1 MRERERESSI
11 ADMNDPLVTNEQVAP
26 RRENANVFLLKFA
39 HTRVSLLSSIS
50 ISIDINMTTTTTRR
64 KQKRSS
70 SSSLHSSSSS
80 SSAPS
85 SSSSP
90 SRRAMMTLLLLLF
103 GTISDVFVVRAT
115 WPIVR
120 YKNGTVGVKNDGGT
134 VKVQSTDLIVDGNL
148 SVSGSLFIQDRD
160 LAEYEDRV
168 SFLETALGVNVTM
181 NVPDT
186 PVSNNC
192 TAYRTRK
199 YPKTATTWDYLSL
212 PSAYYS
218 GKPSFPTSVGTDA
231 VLAWNEVNQI
241 CVDKGMELC
250 KSVDLCP
257 SNEPAPGLNIWG
269 SQFLSWNDHWIA
281 VGDEENEWYSF
292 HNPTCTK
299 HSIHAGSKPAW
310 GTTTS
315 NPGAMSRAGLCCSGL
330 ASQPS
335 SLTHWIDFSTHYM
348 ESLYGMGDGTNI
360 ATFADLM
367 GNATDIKVNGKVK
380 YTPNVQNG
388 LGAVYMNAEQTGLE
402 FTSSKLGSN
411 PEVVVVYRIVSK
423 TVSGLLLSSRLNGYH
438 FGTYKTKD
446 GYVGCSATNGKLI
459 VEQEASYDE
468 WHVANLYFGDN
479 NAFLIVDGDE
489 SKKNTF
495 GIAGRY
501 GTSSLTNVLIG
512 FYPST
517 DHYVNAYVG
526 EVMYFNSKLSNSDRS
541 MVTSY
546 LMSKWGISSSG
557 NTTCTESSID
567 KSTSVVSQ
575 LQSLTPPTCMPP
587 GGDKLQFDG
596 RSWICGC
603 ADGWTGDDCGT
614 FEGIQDFHVSDAWF
628 RSPFLS
634 ESSSLP
640 TISTIS
646 AYLSNMTTCR
656 RDTHSIDYKDC
667 ANPDSDWREARIT
680 FQSSFSTNTLLA
692 DGCGLTSGEGKN
704 TGVCMSWR
712 CDSSVC
718 GGDDPFYAKGQTM
731 LIASEKFYRL
741 ERDFSYALQT
751 WLLGTAQVFIQS
763 KSTREIVKLTNSD
776 MTTYRPAWS
785 SNYVETAYAKFD
797 IQETGDYRVIVSLK
811 ADNDEGAMFNLM
823 SIQKSFMGS
832 NDLSKFFFAFGT
844 YSGCQYVCPYVGDE
858 QVCDGVEN
866 TGCDYY
872 R

>member
-1 MRERERESSI
+1 
-11 ADMNDPLVTNEQVAP
+11 
-26 RRENANVFLLKFA
+26 
-39 HTRVSLLSSIS
+39 
-50 ISIDINMTTTTTRR
+50 
-64 KQKRSS
+64 
-70 SSSLHSSSSS
+70 
-80 SSAPS
+80 
-85 SSSSP
+85 
-90 SRRAMMTLLLLLF
+90 MTLLLLLF

-168 SFLETALGVNVTM
+168 SFLETALGDPALLNLSNCSSVTYRS
-181 NVPDT
+181 P
-186 PVSNNC
+186 
-192 TAYRTRK
+192 TAY
-199 YPKTATTWDYLSL
+199 PKEATEWDYLSIPSVVSGTTQFSL
-212 PSAYYS
+212 SWTDIKSICTHKGYILCSSETFCTNYVPPSALDIPEHDS
-218 GKPSFPTSVGTDA
+218 
-231 VLAWNEVNQI
+231 
-241 CVDKGMELC
+241 
-250 KSVDLCP
+250 
-257 SNEPAPGLNIWG
+257 
-269 SQFLSWNDHWIA
+269 WIA
-281 VGDEENEWYSF
+281 VGDSENEWLTF
-292 HNPTCTK
+292 RRGWNNRICKTHTEV
-299 HSIHAGSKPAW
+299 AGSKPSW
-310 GTTTS
+310 GTSNFTGTT
-315 NPGAMSRAGLCCSGL
+315 GDMYRAGLCCSVGDT
-330 ASQPS
+330 S
-335 SLTHWIDFSTHYM
+335 
-348 ESLYGMGDGTNI
+348 ESMC
-360 ATFADLM
+360 
-367 GNATDIKVNGKVK
+367 
-380 YTPNVQNG
+380 
-388 LGAVYMNAEQTGLE
+388 
-402 FTSSKLGSN
+402 TSN
-411 PEVVVVYRIVSK
+411 
-423 TVSGLLLSSRLNGYH
+423 
-438 FGTYKTKD
+438 
-446 GYVGCSATNGKLI
+446 
-459 VEQEASYDE
+459 
-468 WHVANLYFGDN
+468 DN
-479 NAFLIVDGDE
+479 N
-489 SKKNTF
+489 
-495 GIAGRY
+495 
-501 GTSSLTNVLIG
+501 
-512 FYPST
+512 
-517 DHYVNAYVG
+517 
-526 EVMYFNSKLSNSDRS
+526 
-541 MVTSY
+541 
-546 LMSKWGISSSG
+546 
-557 NTTCTESSID
+557 TT
-567 KSTSVVSQ
+567 TSVVSQ
-575 LQSLTPPTCMPP
+575 LQSLTPPKCMPP
-587 GGDKLQFDG
+587 GGDKLRFDG

-656 RDTHSIDYKDC
+656 RDIHSIDYKDC

-680 FQSSFSTNTLLA
+680 FQSSFSIKTLLA

-712 CDSSVC
+712 CDSSIC

-776 MTTYRPAWS
+776 MTTDRPAWS

-811 ADNDEGAMFNLM
+811 ADNEEGAMFNLM
-823 SIQKSFMGS
+823 SIEKSFMGS
-832 NDLSKFFFAFGT
+832 NDLSKFFFAYGT

>member
-1 MRERERESSI
+1 M

-50 ISIDINMTTTTTRR
+50 ISIDINMTTTTRRR

-218 GKPSFPTSVGTDA
+218 GEPSFPTSVGTDA

-269 SQFLSWNDHWIA
+269 SQHLSWNDHWIA

-367 GNATDIKVNGKVK
+367 GHATDIKVNGNVK
-380 YTPNVQNG
+380 YTPNAQNG
-388 LGAVYMNAEQTGLE
+388 LGAVYMNAAYTGTE
-402 FTSSKLGSN
+402 FTTSKAGRN
-411 PEVVVVYRIVSK
+411 PEVFVAFRNIEYIPAGV
-423 TVSGLLLSSRLNGYH
+423 TFGSRYNGYG
-438 FGTYKTKD
+438 FGTYGVDD
-446 GYVGCSATNGKLI
+446 GRIGMPRTSGVVMVQQDIDYSK
-459 VEQEASYDE
+459 
-468 WHVANLYFGDN
+468 WHVANIYFGN
-479 NAFLIVDGDE
+479 TDGFAIFDDE
-489 SKKNTF
+489 DLGLSF
-495 GIAGRY
+495 GIDGKY
-501 GTSSLTNVLIG
+501 TTQSLTNVIFG
-512 FYPST
+512 FYPASG
-517 DHYVNAYVG
+517 HYAHQYVG
-526 EVMYFNSKLSNSDRS
+526 EVLIFNEKLSDSDRS

-546 LMSKWGISSSG
+546 LMSKWDISSSSAG
-557 NTTCTESSID
+557 TSCTESSID
-567 KSTSVVSQ
+567 KSTSVVFQ

-614 FEGIQDFHVSDAWF
+614 FDGIQDFHVSDAWF

-731 LIASEKFYRL
+731 LIASENFYRL

-797 IQETGDYRVIVSLK
+797 IQETVDYRVIVSLK

-844 YSGCQYVCPYVGDE
+844 YSGCPYVCPYVGDE

>member
-1 MRERERESSI
+1 
-11 ADMNDPLVTNEQVAP
+11 
-26 RRENANVFLLKFA
+26 
-39 HTRVSLLSSIS
+39 
-50 ISIDINMTTTTTRR
+50 
-64 KQKRSS
+64 
-70 SSSLHSSSSS
+70 
-80 SSAPS
+80 
-85 SSSSP
+85 
-90 SRRAMMTLLLLLF
+90 
-103 GTISDVFVVRAT
+103 
-115 WPIVR
+115 
-120 YKNGTVGVKNDGGT
+120 
-134 VKVQSTDLIVDGNL
+134 
-148 SVSGSLFIQDRD
+148 
-160 LAEYEDRV
+160 
-168 SFLETALGVNVTM
+168 
-181 NVPDT
+181 
-186 PVSNNC
+186 
-192 TAYRTRK
+192 
-199 YPKTATTWDYLSL
+199 
-212 PSAYYS
+212 
-218 GKPSFPTSVGTDA
+218 
-231 VLAWNEVNQI
+231 
-241 CVDKGMELC
+241 
-250 KSVDLCP
+250 
-257 SNEPAPGLNIWG
+257 
-269 SQFLSWNDHWIA
+269 
-281 VGDEENEWYSF
+281 
-292 HNPTCTK
+292 
-299 HSIHAGSKPAW
+299 
-310 GTTTS
+310 
-315 NPGAMSRAGLCCSGL
+315 
-330 ASQPS
+330 
-335 SLTHWIDFSTHYM
+335 M

-360 ATFADLM
+360 AIFADLM
-367 GNATDIKVNGKVK
+367 GNATDIKVNGNVK
-380 YTPNVQNG
+380 YTPNAQNG
-388 LGAVYMNAEQTGLE
+388 LGAVYMNAAYTGTE
-402 FTSSKLGSN
+402 FTTSKAGRN
-411 PEVVVVYRIVSK
+411 PEVFVAFRNIEYIPAGV
-423 TVSGLLLSSRLNGYH
+423 TFGSRYNGYG
-438 FGTYKTKD
+438 FGTYGVDD
-446 GYVGCSATNGKLI
+446 GRIGMPRTSGVVMVQQDIDYSK
-459 VEQEASYDE
+459 
-468 WHVANLYFGDN
+468 WHVANIYFGN
-479 NAFLIVDGDE
+479 TDGFAIFDDE
-489 SKKNTF
+489 DLGLSF
-495 GIAGRY
+495 GIDGKY
-501 GTSSLTNVLIG
+501 TTQSLTNVIFG
-512 FYPST
+512 FYPASG
-517 DHYVNAYVG
+517 HYAHQYVG
-526 EVMYFNSKLSNSDRS
+526 EVLIFNEKLSDSDRS

-546 LMSKWGISSSG
+546 LMSKWDISSSSAG
-557 NTTCTESSID
+557 TSCTESSID
-567 KSTSVVSQ
+567 KSTSVVFQ

-832 NDLSKFFFAFGT
+832 NDLSKFFFAYGT

-866 TGCDYY
+866 TGCDFY

>member
-50 ISIDINMTTTTTRR
+50 ISIDINMTTTTTTR

-80 SSAPS
+80 SAPS
-85 SSSSP
+85 SSFSP

-218 GKPSFPTSVGTDA
+218 GEPSFPTSVGTDA

-269 SQFLSWNDHWIA
+269 SQHLSWNDHWIA

-315 NPGAMSRAGLCCSGL
+315 NPNAMSRAGLCCSGL

-367 GNATDIKVNGKVK
+367 GNATDIKVNGNVK
-380 YTPNVQNG
+380 YTPNAQNG
-388 LGAVYMNAEQTGLE
+388 LGAVYMNAAYTGTE
-402 FTSSKLGSN
+402 FTTSKAGRN
-411 PEVVVVYRIVSK
+411 PEVFVAFRNIEYIPAGV
-423 TVSGLLLSSRLNGYH
+423 TFGSRYNGYG
-438 FGTYKTKD
+438 FGTYGVDD
-446 GYVGCSATNGKLI
+446 GRIGMPRTSGVVMVQQDIDYSK
-459 VEQEASYDE
+459 
-468 WHVANLYFGDN
+468 WHVANIYFGN
-479 NAFLIVDGDE
+479 TDGFAIFDDE
-489 SKKNTF
+489 DLGLSF
-495 GIAGRY
+495 GIDGKY
-501 GTSSLTNVLIG
+501 TTQSLTNVIFG
-512 FYPST
+512 FYPASG
-517 DHYVNAYVG
+517 HYAHQYVG
-526 EVMYFNSKLSNSDRS
+526 EVLIFNEKLSDSDRS

-546 LMSKWGISSSG
+546 LMSKWDISSSSAG
-557 NTTCTESSID
+557 TSCTESSID
-567 KSTSVVSQ
+567 KSTSVVFQ

-731 LIASEKFYRL
+731 LIASENFYRL